1 MLDLHIFKKILSP
14 SVFVHSPT
22 AHVPNA
28 GLGHALASSDATLDL
43 RICRLFFSTFPF
55 MAEKTLLL
63 LDSFALAFR
72 MFYAYSQNPL
82 VNSKGEDVSM
92 MHGYWGA
99 VLRILAKHKPTH
111 FAIARDVAHT
121 KTFRHELYPD
131 YKANR
136 GPMPEEMAA
145 QMPLLCES
153 MEASGIPLLSE
164 PGYEADDVMASA
176 AEAAV
181 NAGFDHV
188 VIISKDKDMSQIVTD
203 KIHLFHLEKGADG
216 IDFGPQQV
224 LEKYG
229 IPPEKIRDYLALMG
243 DSSDNVP
250 GVPKVG
256 PKTAIQLLTE
266 YGDMDNIYANL
277 DNIKKKGL
285 HDNLAN
291 NKEQAFLSRELVTLQ
306 TKRAY
311 HGNLDALEFCGLHSD
326 TLEGIFRE
334 HEINS
339 LIRLL
344 ENVPS
349 KTGFVRNEDGSDE
362 GSNSSECGCN
372 DESGDSAKV
381 QKASFPA
388 DLPPTYICVD
398 NEKIFEQMKKEFD
411 AATEIGIDTETD
423 GLDPMQCNIV
433 GLCLA
438 AAEKD
443 GSVPKGYYVPL
454 GHTDDIGFPYPSGKG
469 GNFDFNVIKNWLI
482 DFWHDSCEPATEKS
496 SDSSDNK
503 QRRALVFHNAKFD
516 LHVLART
523 FGLTQKEIDS
533 ANIVDTLIAAWMLSP
548 GQTGLGLDNQVMQLL
563 QHEMIPIE
571 NLIGRGKNQITFNRV
586 NIKDATEYGAEDAVY
601 TLRLWKPLRT
611 KLQKYDYE
619 KYFFSQEMPLL
630 KVLYQMEGVGAFV
643 DTKILKKLETD
654 LQHRIE
660 KLEKEICDMAGCE
673 FNIGSPKQLGE
684 VLFDTLGLPEI
695 KKRSTDAAVLEE
707 LSFRAAHPIVF
718 AVIEYRELKKMQ
730 STYVSVLPTLV
741 NPDTKRIHTSF
752 IQWGTATGRLS
763 SRDPNLQ
770 NIPVRSELGKQ
781 IRAAFV
787 PQNPSNVILA
797 VDYSQ
802 IELRMLAHLSG
813 DEALIESYKEGIDIH
828 ARTAAAINR
837 VNIDDVTADM
847 RRDAKVVNFG
857 VLYGMTAFR
866 LSRDLKIPMGQAKSF
881 IDGYFEM
888 YQGVQK
894 FIEDTK
900 AAAHRD
906 GYVET
911 LSGRRRYI
919 AGIDSSD
926 RMESQMAERMAV
938 NTPVQGSAADLI
950 KIAMIRIQKRINDEN
965 LPLRMMLQVHDEL
978 VFECPK
984 DQVEELSAM
993 VKSEME
999 GAMELKVPLV
1009 ASVGFGKNWLEAH

>member
-1 MLDLHIFKKILSP
+1 
-14 SVFVHSPT
+14 
-22 AHVPNA
+22 
-28 GLGHALASSDATLDL
+28 
-43 RICRLFFSTFPF
+43 

-63 LDSFALAFR
+63 LDSYALAFR

-82 VNSKGEDVSM
+82 KNSQGEDVSM

-99 VLRILAKHKPTH
+99 VLRILAKHNPTH

-121 KTFRHELYPD
+121 KTFRHDLYPD

-145 QMPLLCES
+145 QMPLLGES
-153 MEASGIPLLSE
+153 LEASGIPLLSE
-164 PGYEADDVMASA
+164 PGYEADDVMASTATA
-176 AEAAV
+176 AIE
-181 NAGFDHV
+181 AGFDHV
-188 VIISKDKDMSQIVTD
+188 VILSKDKDMSQIVSD
-203 KIHLFHLEKGADG
+203 KIHLFHLTKGADG
-216 IDFGPQQV
+216 IDFGPEQV

-229 IPPEKIRDYLALMG
+229 LPPEKIRDYLALMG
-243 DSSDNVP
+243 DASDNVP

-256 PKTAIQLLTE
+256 PKTAIQLLND
-266 YGDMDNIYANL
+266 YGDMDNLYANL
-277 DNIKKKGL
+277 DKITKKGL

-291 NKEQAFLSRELVTLQ
+291 NREKAFLSRELVTLQ
-306 TKRAY
+306 TKRAFN
-311 HGNLDALEFCGLHSD
+311 GNLDALEYNGLHVD
-326 TLEGIFRE
+326 TLAQMFKD

-339 LIRLL
+339 LLRLL
-344 ENVPS
+344 EKVPS
-349 KTGFVRNEDGSDE
+349 KTGFVRESESGADGSAAVE
-362 GSNSSECGCN
+362 R
-372 DESGDSAKV
+372 
-381 QKASFPA
+381 ASFPVEE
-388 DLPPTYICVD
+388 LPTYVCID
-398 NEKIFEQMKKEFD
+398 TDETFEQMKAEFD
-411 AATEIGIDTETD
+411 AATTVGIDTETD

-433 GLCLA
+433 GLCLSA
-438 AAEKD
+438 DPA
-443 GSVPKGYYVPL
+443 KGYYIPL
-454 GHTDDIGFPYPSGKG
+454 AHTDEIGFPLPATKG
-469 GNFDFNVIKNWLI
+469 GNFDFNKVASWLKDLIK
-482 DFWHDSCEPATEKS
+482 SPRE
-496 SDSSDNK
+496 
-503 QRRALVFHNAKFD
+503 LVFHNAKFD
-516 LHVLART
+516 LHVLARA
-523 FGLTQKEIDS
+523 FKIPQADIDS

-548 GQTGLGLDNQVMQLL
+548 GQSGLGLDNQVMQRL

-571 NLIGRGKNQITFNRV
+571 NLIGRGKNQITFNRAP
-586 NIKDATEYGAEDAVY
+586 IKDATEYGAEDAVY
-601 TLRLWKPLRT
+601 TLRLWEPL
-611 KLQKYDYE
+611 KKELEKFDYV
-619 KYFFSQEMPLL
+619 KYFFEQEMPLL
-630 KVLYQMEGVGAFV
+630 KVLYQMETVGVAIDV
-643 DTKILKKLETD
+643 PALKTLEQE
-654 LQHRIE
+654 LQQRIE
-660 KLEKEICDMAGCE
+660 KLEKEICDMAGFE

-695 KKRSTDAAVLEE
+695 KKRSTDAVVLEE
-707 LSFRAAHPIVF
+707 LSFRAPHPIVF
-718 AVIEYRELKKMQ
+718 SVIEYRELKKMQ
-730 STYVSVLPTLV
+730 STYISVLPTLL
-741 NPDTKRIHTSF
+741 NPDTHRIHTSF

-770 NIPVRSELGKQ
+770 NIPVRSDLGKK
-781 IRAAFV
+781 IRAAFI
-787 PQNPSNVILA
+787 PQGKDNVILA

-828 ARTAAAINR
+828 ARTAAAIYGAD
-837 VNIDDVTADM
+837 IKDVTSDM

-866 LSRDLKIPMGQAKSF
+866 LARDLKIPMSQAKDF
-881 IDGYFEM
+881 ITGYFDM

-894 FIEDTK
+894 YIEDVK
-900 AAAHRD
+900 ASAHRD

-984 DQVEELSAM
+984 DQVEAMAQM

-1009 ASVGFGKNWLEAH
+1009 ASVGFGENWLVAH

>member
-1 MLDLHIFKKILSP
+1 
-14 SVFVHSPT
+14 
-22 AHVPNA
+22 
-28 GLGHALASSDATLDL
+28 
-43 RICRLFFSTFPF
+43 

-63 LDSFALAFR
+63 LDSYALAFR

-82 VNSKGEDVSM
+82 KNSQGEDVSM

-99 VLRILAKHKPTH
+99 VLRILAKHNPTH

-121 KTFRHELYPD
+121 KTFRHDLYPD

-145 QMPLLCES
+145 QMPLLGES
-153 MEASGIPLLSE
+153 LEASGIPLLSE
-164 PGYEADDVMASA
+164 PGYEADDVMASTA
-176 AEAAV
+176 MAAV
-181 NAGFDHV
+181 EAGFDHV
-188 VIISKDKDMSQIVTD
+188 VILSKDKDMSQIVSD
-203 KIHLFHLEKGADG
+203 KIHLFHLTKGADG
-216 IDFGPQQV
+216 IDFGPEQV

-229 IPPEKIRDYLALMG
+229 LPPEKIRDYLALMG
-243 DSSDNVP
+243 DASDNVP

-256 PKTAIQLLTE
+256 PKTAIQLLND
-266 YGDMDNIYANL
+266 YGDMDNLYANL
-277 DNIKKKGL
+277 DKITKKGL

-291 NKEQAFLSRELVTLQ
+291 NREKAFLSRELVTLQ
-306 TKRAY
+306 TKRAFS
-311 HGNLDALEFCGLHSD
+311 GNLDALEYNGLHVD
-326 TLEGIFRE
+326 TLAQMFKD

-339 LIRLL
+339 LLRLL
-344 ENVPS
+344 EKVPS
-349 KTGFVRNEDGSDE
+349 KTGFVRDDNESGADGSAAVE
-362 GSNSSECGCN
+362 R
-372 DESGDSAKV
+372 
-381 QKASFPA
+381 ASFPVEE
-388 DLPPTYICVD
+388 LPTYVCVD
-398 NEKIFEQMKKEFD
+398 TDEIFEQMKAEFD
-411 AATEIGIDTETD
+411 AATTVGIDTETD

-433 GLCLA
+433 GLCLSA
-438 AAEKD
+438 DPA
-443 GSVPKGYYVPL
+443 KGYYIPL
-454 GHTDDIGFPYPSGKG
+454 AHTDEIGFPLPATKG
-469 GNFDFNVIKNWLI
+469 GNFDFNKVASWLKDLIK
-482 DFWHDSCEPATEKS
+482 SPRE
-496 SDSSDNK
+496 
-503 QRRALVFHNAKFD
+503 LVFHNAKFD
-516 LHVLART
+516 LHVLARA
-523 FGLTQKEIDS
+523 FKIPQADIDS

-548 GQTGLGLDNQVMQLL
+548 GQSGLGLDNQVMQRL

-571 NLIGRGKNQITFNRV
+571 NLIGRGKNQITFNRAP
-586 NIKDATEYGAEDAVY
+586 IKDATEYGAEDAVY
-601 TLRLWKPLRT
+601 TLRLWEPLR
-611 KLQKYDYE
+611 KELEKFDYV
-619 KYFFSQEMPLL
+619 KYFFEQEMPLL
-630 KVLYQMEGVGAFV
+630 KVLYQMETVGVAIDV
-643 DTKILKKLETD
+643 PALKTLEQE
-654 LQHRIE
+654 LQQRIE
-660 KLEKEICDMAGCE
+660 KLEKEICDMAGFE

-695 KKRSTDAAVLEE
+695 KKRSTDAVVLEE
-707 LSFRAAHPIVF
+707 LSFRAPHPIVF

-730 STYVSVLPTLV
+730 STYITVLPTLV
-741 NPDTKRIHTSF
+741 NPDTRRIHTSF

-770 NIPVRSELGKQ
+770 NIPVRSDLGKK
-781 IRAAFV
+781 IRAAFI
-787 PQNPSNVILA
+787 PQGKDNVILA

-813 DEALIESYKEGIDIH
+813 DEALIESYREGIDIH
-828 ARTAAAINR
+828 ARTAAAIYG
-837 VNIDDVTADM
+837 VGLDAVTSDM

-866 LSRDLKIPMGQAKSF
+866 LARDLKIPMSQAKDF
-881 IDGYFEM
+881 ITGYFDM
-888 YQGVQK
+888 YQGVQQY
-894 FIEDTK
+894 IEDVK
-900 AAAHRD
+900 ASAHRD

-984 DQVEELSAM
+984 DQVEAMAQM

-1009 ASVGFGKNWLEAH
+1009 ASVGFGENWLEAH

>member
-1 MLDLHIFKKILSP
+1 
-14 SVFVHSPT
+14 
-22 AHVPNA
+22 
-28 GLGHALASSDATLDL
+28 
-43 RICRLFFSTFPF
+43 

-63 LDSFALAFR
+63 LDSYALAFR

-82 VNSKGEDVSM
+82 KNSQGEEVSM

-145 QMPLLCES
+145 QMPLLGES
-153 MEASGIPLLSE
+153 LEASGIPLLSE
-164 PGYEADDVMASA
+164 PGYEADDVMASTA
-176 AEAAV
+176 MAAV
-181 NAGFDHV
+181 EAGFDHV
-188 VIISKDKDMSQIVTD
+188 VILSKDKDMSQIVSD
-203 KIHLFHLEKGADG
+203 KIHLFHLTKGADG
-216 IDFGPQQV
+216 IDFGPEQV

-229 IPPEKIRDYLALMG
+229 LPPEKIRDYLALMG
-243 DSSDNVP
+243 DASDNVP

-256 PKTAIQLLTE
+256 PKTAIQLLND
-266 YGDMDNIYANL
+266 YGDMDNLYANL
-277 DNIKKKGL
+277 DKITKKGL

-291 NKEQAFLSRELVTLQ
+291 NREKAFLSRELVTLQ
-306 TKRAY
+306 TKRAFS
-311 HGNLDALEFCGLHSD
+311 GNLDALEYNGLHVD
-326 TLEGIFRE
+326 TLAQMFKD

-339 LIRLL
+339 LLRLL
-344 ENVPS
+344 EKVPS
-349 KTGFVRNEDGSDE
+349 KAGFVRDGE
-362 GSNSSECGCN
+362 GEEGTSAG
-372 DESGDSAKV
+372 SGTLNGDAAIPA
-381 QKASFPA
+381 ASVPV
-388 DLPPTYICVD
+388 DVPPPYICVD
-398 NEKIFEQMKKEFD
+398 TDEIFEQMKAEF
-411 AATEIGIDTETD
+411 AASSLIGVDTETD
-423 GLDPMQCNIV
+423 GLDPMQCNLV

-438 AAEKD
+438 AADSE
-443 GSVPKGYYVPL
+443 GNVAKGYYIPL
-454 GHTDDIGFPYPSGKG
+454 GHSDEIGFPLPTGPK
-469 GNFDFNVIKNWLI
+469 GNFDLNKVKAWF
-482 DFWHDSCEPATEKS
+482 CEFFA
-496 SDSSDNK
+496 DNAPVAENDGAEGAASK
-503 QRRALVFHNAKFD
+503 RAFVFHNAKFD
-516 LHVLART
+516 LHVLARAFKIPQT
-523 FGLTQKEIDS
+523 VIDN
-533 ANIVDTLIAAWMLSP
+533 ANIIDTLIAAWMLSP
-548 GQTGLGLDNQVMQLL
+548 GQSGLGLDNQVMQRL

-571 NLIGRGKNQITFNRV
+571 NLIGRGKNQITFNRAP
-586 NIKDATEYGAEDAVY
+586 IKEATEYGAEDAVY
-601 TLRLWKPLRT
+601 TLRLWKPLKQELE
-611 KLQKYDYE
+611 KLDYV
-619 KYFFSQEMPLL
+619 KYFFEQEMPLL
-630 KVLYQMEGVGAFV
+630 KVLYQMESVGVAIDV
-643 DTKILKKLETD
+643 PALKTLEQE
-654 LQHRIE
+654 LARRIE
-660 KLEKEICDMAGCE
+660 NLEKEICDMAGVE
-673 FNIGSPKQLGE
+673 FNIGSPKQLGD

-695 KKRSTDAAVLEE
+695 KKRSTDAVVLEE
-707 LSFRAAHPIVF
+707 LSFKAPHPIVF

-730 STYVSVLPTLV
+730 STYISVLPTLV

-770 NIPVRSELGKQ
+770 NIPVRSDLGKK

-787 PQNPSNVILA
+787 PQNKDNVILA

-828 ARTAAAINR
+828 ARTAAAIYGVGLNE
-837 VNIDDVTADM
+837 VTSDM

-866 LSRDLKIPMGQAKSF
+866 LSRDLKIPMSQAKDF
-881 IDGYFEM
+881 ITDYFDM
-888 YQGVQK
+888 YQGVQQY
-894 FIEDTK
+894 IEDIK

-950 KIAMIRIQKRINDEN
+950 KIAMIRIQKRINAEN

-978 VFECPK
+978 VFECPR
-984 DQVEELSAM
+984 DQVEAMAQM

-999 GAMELKVPLV
+999 GAMQLKVPLV
-1009 ASVGFGKNWLEAH
+1009 ASAGFGENWLEAH

>member
-1 MLDLHIFKKILSP
+1 
-14 SVFVHSPT
+14 
-22 AHVPNA
+22 
-28 GLGHALASSDATLDL
+28 
-43 RICRLFFSTFPF
+43 

-63 LDSFALAFR
+63 LDSYALAFR

-145 QMPLLCES
+145 QMPLLGES

-164 PGYEADDVMASA
+164 PGYEADDVMAST

-181 NAGFDHV
+181 AAGFDHV
-188 VIISKDKDMSQIVTD
+188 LIISKDKDMSQIVTD
-203 KIHLFHLEKGADG
+203 KIHLYHITKGADG
-216 IDFGPQQV
+216 IDFGPEQV

-229 IPPEKIRDYLALMG
+229 LPPEKIRDYLALMG
-243 DSSDNVP
+243 DASDNVP

-256 PKTAIQLLTE
+256 PKTAIQLLEE
-266 YGDMDNIYANL
+266 YGDMDNLYANI
-277 DNIKKKGL
+277 DKITKKGL

-291 NKEQAFLSRELVTLQ
+291 NREKAFLSRELVTLQ
-306 TKRAY
+306 TKRAFS
-311 HGNLDALEFCGLHSD
+311 GNLDALKFCGIHSD
-326 TLEGIFRE
+326 TLAEIFKD

-339 LIRLL
+339 LLRLL
-344 ENVPS
+344 ETVPS
-349 KTGFVRNEDGSDE
+349 KTGFVEEGECNCDE
-362 GSNSSECGCN
+362 N
-372 DESGDSAKV
+372 V
-381 QKASFPA
+381 VKASFA
-388 DLPPTYICVD
+388 TEELPEYICID
-398 NEKIFEQMKKEFD
+398 TDEKFEQMKAEFE
-411 AATEIGIDTETD
+411 ASSLIGLDTETD
-423 GLDPMQCNIV
+423 GLDPMQSNIV

-438 AAEKD
+438 AEHK
-443 GSVPKGYYVPL
+443 KGYYIPL
-454 GHTDDIGFPYPSGKG
+454 GHTDEIGFPYPCNKG
-469 GNFDFNVIKNWLI
+469 GNFDIQKAKKWFLE
-482 DFWHDSCEPATEKS
+482 FWDDSCSTT
-496 SDSSDNK
+496 SDGSKKRS
-503 QRRALVFHNAKFD
+503 LVFHNAKFD

-523 FGLTQKEIDS
+523 FGLSQKQIDN
-533 ANIVDTLIAAWMLSP
+533 AQIIDTLIAAWMLTP
-548 GQTGLGLDNQVMQLL
+548 GQSGLGLDNQVMQRL

-571 NLIGRGKNQITFNRV
+571 NLIGRGKSQITFNRTP
-586 NIKDATEYGAEDAVY
+586 IKDATEYGAEDAVY
-601 TLRLWKPLRT
+601 TLRLWEP
-611 KLQKYDYE
+611 LQKELAKMDYE
-619 KYFFSQEMPLL
+619 RFFFNQEMPLL

-643 DTKILKKLETD
+643 DTKVLKELEID

-660 KLEKEICDMAGCE
+660 KLEKEICDMAGLE

-707 LSFRAAHPIVF
+707 LSFKAPHPIVF

-730 STYVSVLPTLV
+730 STYVSVLPTLQ
-741 NPDTKRIHTSF
+741 NPTTKRIHTSF

-770 NIPVRSELGKQ
+770 NIPVRSDLGKK

-787 PQNPSNVILA
+787 PQDPQNVILA

-813 DEALIESYKEGIDIH
+813 DEALIDSYKQGIDIH
-828 ARTAAAINR
+828 ARTAAAIYG
-837 VNIDDVTADM
+837 VELDQVTSDM

-866 LSRDLKIPMGQAKSF
+866 LSRDLKIPMAQAKDF
-881 IDGYFEM
+881 ITGYFDM
-888 YQGVQK
+888 YQGVQE
-894 FIEDTK
+894 FIEVTK
-900 AAAHRD
+900 QEAHKN

-950 KIAMIRIQKRINDEN
+950 KIAMIRIQKRINEEQ
-965 LPLRMMLQVHDEL
+965 LPLKMMLQVHDEL
-978 VFECPK
+978 VFECPR
-984 DQVEELSAM
+984 DRVEELSAM
-993 VKSEME
+993 VKAEME

-1009 ASVGFGKNWLEAH
+1009 ASVGFGKDWLEAH

>member
-1 MLDLHIFKKILSP
+1 
-14 SVFVHSPT
+14 
-22 AHVPNA
+22 
-28 GLGHALASSDATLDL
+28 
-43 RICRLFFSTFPF
+43 

-63 LDSFALAFR
+63 LDSYALAFR

-82 VNSKGEDVSM
+82 KNSQSEEVSM

-145 QMPLLCES
+145 QMPLLGES
-153 MEASGIPLLSE
+153 LEASGIPLLSE
-164 PGYEADDVMASA
+164 PGYEADDVMASTATA
-176 AEAAV
+176 AIE
-181 NAGFDHV
+181 AGFDHV
-188 VIISKDKDMSQIVTD
+188 VILSKDKDMSQIVSD
-203 KIHLFHLEKGADG
+203 KIHLFHLTKGADG
-216 IDFGPQQV
+216 IDFGPEQV

-229 IPPEKIRDYLALMG
+229 LPPEKIRDYLALMG
-243 DSSDNVP
+243 DASDNVP

-256 PKTAIQLLTE
+256 PKTAIQLLND
-266 YGDMDNIYANL
+266 YGDMDNLYANL
-277 DNIKKKGL
+277 DKITKKGL

-291 NKEQAFLSRELVTLQ
+291 NREKAFLSRELVTLQ
-306 TKRAY
+306 TKRAFS
-311 HGNLDALEFCGLHSD
+311 GNLDALEYNGLHVD
-326 TLEGIFRE
+326 TLAQMFKD

-339 LIRLL
+339 LLRLL
-344 ENVPS
+344 EKVPS
-349 KTGFVRNEDGSDE
+349 KAGFVRDGE
-362 GSNSSECGCN
+362 GEEGTSAG
-372 DESGDSAKV
+372 SGTLNGDAAIPA
-381 QKASFPA
+381 ASVPV
-388 DLPPTYICVD
+388 DVPPPYICVD
-398 NEKIFEQMKKEFD
+398 TDEIFEQMKAEF
-411 AATEIGIDTETD
+411 AASSLIGVDTETD
-423 GLDPMQCNIV
+423 GLDPMQCNLV

-438 AAEKD
+438 AADSE
-443 GSVPKGYYVPL
+443 GNVAKGYYIPL
-454 GHTDDIGFPYPSGKG
+454 GHSDEIGFPLPTGPK
-469 GNFDFNVIKNWLI
+469 GNFDLNKVKAWF
-482 DFWHDSCEPATEKS
+482 CEFFADNAPVAENDGTEGAASK
-496 SDSSDNK
+496 
-503 QRRALVFHNAKFD
+503 RAFVFHNAKFD
-516 LHVLART
+516 LHVLARAFKIPQT
-523 FGLTQKEIDS
+523 VIDN
-533 ANIVDTLIAAWMLSP
+533 ANIIDTLIAAWMLSP
-548 GQTGLGLDNQVMQLL
+548 GQSGLGLDNQVMQRL

-571 NLIGRGKNQITFNRV
+571 NLIGRGKNQITFNRAP
-586 NIKDATEYGAEDAVY
+586 IKEATEYGAEDAVY
-601 TLRLWKPLRT
+601 TLRLWKPLKQELE
-611 KLQKYDYE
+611 KLDYV
-619 KYFFSQEMPLL
+619 KYFFEQEMPLL
-630 KVLYQMEGVGAFV
+630 KVLYQMESVGVAIDV
-643 DTKILKKLETD
+643 PALKTLEQE
-654 LQHRIE
+654 LARRIE
-660 KLEKEICDMAGCE
+660 NLEKEICDMAGVE
-673 FNIGSPKQLGE
+673 FNIGSPKQLGD

-695 KKRSTDAAVLEE
+695 KKRSTDAVVLEE
-707 LSFRAAHPIVF
+707 LSFKAPHPIVF

-730 STYVSVLPTLV
+730 STYISVLPTLV

-770 NIPVRSELGKQ
+770 NIPVRSDLGKK

-787 PQNPSNVILA
+787 PQNKDNVILA

-828 ARTAAAINR
+828 ARTAAAIYGVGLNE
-837 VNIDDVTADM
+837 VTSDM

-866 LSRDLKIPMGQAKSF
+866 LSRDLKIPMSQAKDF
-881 IDGYFEM
+881 ITGYFDM
-888 YQGVQK
+888 YQGVQQY
-894 FIEDTK
+894 IEDIK

-950 KIAMIRIQKRINDEN
+950 KIAMIRIQKRINAEN

-978 VFECPK
+978 VFECPR
-984 DQVEELSAM
+984 DQVEAMAKM

-999 GAMELKVPLV
+999 GAMQLKVPLV
-1009 ASVGFGKNWLEAH
+1009 ASAGFGENWLEAH

>member
-1 MLDLHIFKKILSP
+1 MP
-14 SVFVHSPT
+14 
-22 AHVPNA
+22 
-28 GLGHALASSDATLDL
+28 
-43 RICRLFFSTFPF
+43 
-55 MAEKTLLL
+55 EKTLLL
-63 LDSFALAFR
+63 LDSYALAFR

-82 VNSKGEDVSM
+82 KNSQGEEVSM

-145 QMPLLCES
+145 QMPLLGES
-153 MEASGIPLLSE
+153 LEASGIPLLSE
-164 PGYEADDVMASA
+164 PGYEADDVMASTA
-176 AEAAV
+176 MAAV
-181 NAGFDHV
+181 EAGFDHV
-188 VIISKDKDMSQIVTD
+188 VILSKDKDMSQIVTD
-203 KIHLFHLEKGADG
+203 KIHLFHLTKGADG
-216 IDFGPQQV
+216 IDFGPEQV

-229 IPPEKIRDYLALMG
+229 LPPEKIRDYLALMG
-243 DSSDNVP
+243 DASDNVP

-256 PKTAIQLLTE
+256 PKTAIQLLNDF
-266 YGDMDNIYANL
+266 GDMDNLYANL
-277 DNIKKKGL
+277 DKVTKKGL
-285 HDNLAN
+285 HDNLEN
-291 NKEQAFLSRELVTLQ
+291 NREKAFLSRELVTLQ
-306 TKRAY
+306 TKRAFS
-311 HGNLDALEFCGLHSD
+311 GNLDTLEYNGLHVD
-326 TLEGIFRE
+326 TLAQMFKD

-339 LIRLL
+339 LLRLL
-344 ENVPS
+344 EGIPS
-349 KTGFVRNEDGSDE
+349 KTGFVHESDTGSADGA
-362 GSNSSECGCN
+362 N
-372 DESGDSAKV
+372 GDAVVSAD
-381 QKASFPA
+381 FPV
-388 DLPPTYICVD
+388 DVLPTYICVD
-398 NEKIFEQMKKEFD
+398 TDEIFEQMKAEF
-411 AATEIGIDTETD
+411 AAASTVGIDTETD
-423 GLDPMQCNIV
+423 GLDPMQCNLV
-433 GLCLA
+433 GLCLSA
-438 AAEKD
+438 DPA
-443 GSVPKGYYVPL
+443 KGYYIPL
-454 GHTDDIGFPYPSGKG
+454 GHSDEIGFPLPTGPKG
-469 GNFDFNVIKNWLI
+469 NYDLNKVKAWFSEFI
-482 DFWHDSCEPATEKS
+482 T
-496 SDSSDNK
+496 DNS
-503 QRRALVFHNAKFD
+503 RELVFHNAKFD

-523 FGLTQKEIDS
+523 FKIPQSAIDN
-533 ANIVDTLIAAWMLSP
+533 ANLIDTLIAAWMLSP
-548 GQTGLGLDNQVMQLL
+548 GQSGLGLDNQVMQRL

-601 TLRLWKPLRT
+601 TLRLWEPLRRELE
-611 KLQKYDYE
+611 KLDYV
-619 KYFFSQEMPLL
+619 KYFFEQEMPLL
-630 KVLYQMEGVGAFV
+630 KVLFQMESVGVAIDV
-643 DTKILKKLETD
+643 PALKTLEQE

-660 KLEKEICDMAGCE
+660 NLEKEICDMAGFE

-695 KKRSTDAAVLEE
+695 KKRSTDAVVLEE
-707 LSFRAAHPIVF
+707 LSFKAPHPIVF

-730 STYVSVLPTLV
+730 STYITVLPTLV

-770 NIPVRSELGKQ
+770 NIPVRSDLGKK
-781 IRAAFV
+781 IRASFV
-787 PQNPSNVILA
+787 PQSKDNVILA

-828 ARTAAAINR
+828 ARTAAAIYGVGLDE
-837 VNIDDVTADM
+837 VNSDM

-866 LSRDLKIPMGQAKSF
+866 LSRDLKIPMSQAKDF
-881 IDGYFEM
+881 ITGYFDM
-888 YQGVQK
+888 YQGVQQY
-894 FIEDTK
+894 IEDIK

-950 KIAMIRIQKRINDEN
+950 KIAMIRIQKRINEEN
-965 LPLRMMLQVHDEL
+965 LPLKMMLQVHDEL
-978 VFECPK
+978 VFECPR
-984 DQVEELSAM
+984 DQVEAMAQM

-999 GAMELKVPLV
+999 GAMQLKVPLV
-1009 ASVGFGKNWLEAH
+1009 ASVGFGENWLEAH

>member
-1 MLDLHIFKKILSP
+1 MP
-14 SVFVHSPT
+14 
-22 AHVPNA
+22 
-28 GLGHALASSDATLDL
+28 
-43 RICRLFFSTFPF
+43 
-55 MAEKTLLL
+55 EKTLLL
-63 LDSFALAFR
+63 LDSYALAFR

-82 VNSKGEDVSM
+82 KNSQGEDVSM

-99 VLRILAKHKPTH
+99 VLRILAKHNPTH

-145 QMPLLCES
+145 QMPLLGES
-153 MEASGIPLLSE
+153 LEASGIPLLSE
-164 PGYEADDVMASA
+164 PGYEADDVMASTA
-176 AEAAV
+176 VAAV
-181 NAGFDHV
+181 EAGFDSV
-188 VIISKDKDMSQIVTD
+188 VILSKDKDMSQIVTD
-203 KIHLFHLEKGADG
+203 KIHLFHLTKGADG
-216 IDFGPQQV
+216 IDFGPEQV

-229 IPPEKIRDYLALMG
+229 LPPEKIRDYLALMG
-243 DSSDNVP
+243 DASDNVP

-256 PKTAIQLLTE
+256 PKTAIQLLND
-266 YGDMDNIYANL
+266 YGDMDNLYANL
-277 DNIKKKGL
+277 DKITKKGL

-291 NKEQAFLSRELVTLQ
+291 NREKAFLSRELVTLQ
-306 TKRAY
+306 TKRAFN
-311 HGNLDALEFCGLHSD
+311 GNLDALEYNGLHVD
-326 TLEGIFRE
+326 TLAQMFKD

-339 LIRLL
+339 LLRLL
-344 ENVPS
+344 EKVPS
-349 KTGFVRNEDGSDE
+349 KTGFVREGSDGAE
-362 GSNSSECGCN
+362 GAEGPSAG
-372 DESGDSAKV
+372 SGTLNGDAAI
-381 QKASFPA
+381 QAASFPV
-388 DLPPTYICVD
+388 DVPPPYICVD
-398 NEKIFEQMKKEFD
+398 TDEIFEQMKTEF
-411 AATEIGIDTETD
+411 AASSLIGVDTETD

-438 AAEKD
+438 SADSD
-443 GSVPKGYYVPL
+443 GKVAKGYYIPL
-454 GHTDDIGFPYPSGKG
+454 AHTDEIGFPLPASKG
-469 GNFDFNVIKNWLI
+469 GNFDFNKVENWFKEFFA
-482 DFWHDSCEPATEKS
+482 DCAPVAGNNGADGAVSK
-496 SDSSDNK
+496 
-503 QRRALVFHNAKFD
+503 RAFVFHNAKFD
-516 LHVLART
+516 LHVLARAFKIPQAT
-523 FGLTQKEIDS
+523 IDS

-548 GQTGLGLDNQVMQLL
+548 GQSGLGLDNQVMQRL

-571 NLIGRGKNQITFNRV
+571 NLIGRGKNQITFNRAP
-586 NIKDATEYGAEDAVY
+586 IKDATEYGAEDAVY
-601 TLRLWKPLRT
+601 TLRLWKPLQQELE
-611 KLQKYDYE
+611 KLDYV
-619 KYFFSQEMPLL
+619 KYFFAQEMPLL
-630 KVLYQMEGVGAFV
+630 KVLYQMESVGVAIDV
-643 DTKILKKLETD
+643 PALKTLEQE
-654 LQHRIE
+654 LARRIE
-660 KLEKEICDMAGCE
+660 NLEKEICDMAGVE
-673 FNIGSPKQLGE
+673 FNIGSPKQLGD

-695 KKRSTDAAVLEE
+695 KKRSTDAVVLEE
-707 LSFRAAHPIVF
+707 LSFKAPHPIVF

-730 STYVSVLPTLV
+730 STYISVLPTLI

-770 NIPVRSELGKQ
+770 NIPVRSDLGKK
-781 IRAAFV
+781 IRAAFI
-787 PQNPSNVILA
+787 PQSKDNVILA

-813 DEALIESYKEGIDIH
+813 DAALIESYKEGIDIH
-828 ARTAAAINR
+828 ARTAAAIYG
-837 VNIDDVTADM
+837 VDLDAVTSDM

-866 LSRDLKIPMGQAKSF
+866 LARDLKIPMSQARDF
-881 IDGYFEM
+881 IDGYFGM
-888 YQGVQK
+888 YQGVQQ

-950 KIAMIRIQKRINDEN
+950 KIAMIRIQKRINAEN
-965 LPLRMMLQVHDEL
+965 LPLKMMLQVHDEL
-978 VFECPK
+978 VFECPR
-984 DQVEELSAM
+984 DQVEAMAQM

-1009 ASVGFGKNWLEAH
+1009 ASVGFGENWLEAH

>member
-1 MLDLHIFKKILSP
+1 
-14 SVFVHSPT
+14 
-22 AHVPNA
+22 
-28 GLGHALASSDATLDL
+28 
-43 RICRLFFSTFPF
+43 

-63 LDSFALAFR
+63 LDSYALAFR

-82 VNSKGEDVSM
+82 KNSQGEEVSM

-145 QMPLLCES
+145 QMPLLGES
-153 MEASGIPLLSE
+153 LEASGIPLLSE
-164 PGYEADDVMASA
+164 PGYEADDVMASTA
-176 AEAAV
+176 MAAV
-181 NAGFDHV
+181 EAGFDHV
-188 VIISKDKDMSQIVTD
+188 VILSKDKDMSQIVTD
-203 KIHLFHLEKGADG
+203 KIHLFHLTKGADG
-216 IDFGPQQV
+216 IDFGPEQV

-229 IPPEKIRDYLALMG
+229 LPPEKIRDYLALMG
-243 DSSDNVP
+243 DTSDNVP

-256 PKTAIQLLTE
+256 PKTAIQLLND
-266 YGDMDNIYANL
+266 YGDMDNLYANL
-277 DNIKKKGL
+277 DKITKKGL

-291 NKEQAFLSRELVTLQ
+291 NREKAFLSRELVTLQ
-306 TKRAY
+306 TKRAFS
-311 HGNLDALEFCGLHSD
+311 GNLDTLEYNGLHVD
-326 TLEGIFRE
+326 TLAQMFKD

-339 LIRLL
+339 LLRLL
-344 ENVPS
+344 EGIPS
-349 KTGFVRNEDGSDE
+349 KTGFVREGDGTESADSGE
-362 GSNSSECGCN
+362 GNAVV
-372 DESGDSAKV
+372 SAD
-381 QKASFPA
+381 FPV
-388 DLPPTYICVD
+388 DVPPTYICVD
-398 NEKIFEQMKKEFD
+398 TDEIFEQMKAEF
-411 AATEIGIDTETD
+411 AAASTVGIDTETD
-423 GLDPMQCNIV
+423 GLDPMQCNLV
-433 GLCLA
+433 GLCLSA
-438 AAEKD
+438 DPA
-443 GSVPKGYYVPL
+443 KGYYIPL
-454 GHTDDIGFPYPSGKG
+454 GHSDEIGFPLPTGPKG
-469 GNFDFNVIKNWLI
+469 NYDLNKVKVWFSEFIADNT
-482 DFWHDSCEPATEKS
+482 PAAGSEK
-496 SDSSDNK
+496 K
-503 QRRALVFHNAKFD
+503 RELVFHNAKFD
-516 LHVLART
+516 LHVLARA
-523 FGLTQKEIDS
+523 FKIPQSAIDN
-533 ANIVDTLIAAWMLSP
+533 ANLIDTLIAAWMLSP
-548 GQTGLGLDNQVMQLL
+548 GQSGLGLDNQVMQRL

-601 TLRLWKPLRT
+601 TLRLWEPLKKELE
-611 KLQKYDYE
+611 KLDYM
-619 KYFFSQEMPLL
+619 KYFFEQEMPLL
-630 KVLYQMEGVGAFV
+630 KVLFQMESVGVAIDV
-643 DTKILKKLETD
+643 PALKTLEQE
-654 LQHRIE
+654 LQRRIE
-660 KLEKEICDMAGCE
+660 NLEKEICDMAGFE

-695 KKRSTDAAVLEE
+695 KKRSTDAVVLEE
-707 LSFRAAHPIVF
+707 LSFKAPHPIVF

-730 STYVSVLPTLV
+730 STYITVLPTLV

-770 NIPVRSELGKQ
+770 NIPVRSDLGKK
-781 IRAAFV
+781 IRASFV
-787 PQNPSNVILA
+787 PQSKDNVILA

-828 ARTAAAINR
+828 ARTAAAIYGVKLDE
-837 VNIDDVTADM
+837 VNSDM

-866 LSRDLKIPMGQAKSF
+866 LSRDLKIPMSQAKDF
-881 IDGYFEM
+881 ITGYFDM
-888 YQGVQK
+888 YKGVQQY
-894 FIEDTK
+894 IEDIK

-950 KIAMIRIQKRINDEN
+950 KIAMIRIQKRINEEN
-965 LPLRMMLQVHDEL
+965 LPLKMMLQVHDEL
-978 VFECPK
+978 VFECPR
-984 DQVEELSAM
+984 DQVEPMSQM
-993 VKSEME
+993 VKVEME

-1009 ASVGFGKNWLEAH
+1009 ASVGFGENWLEAH

>member
-1 MLDLHIFKKILSP
+1 
-14 SVFVHSPT
+14 
-22 AHVPNA
+22 
-28 GLGHALASSDATLDL
+28 
-43 RICRLFFSTFPF
+43 

-63 LDSFALAFR
+63 LDSYALAFR

-82 VNSKGEDVSM
+82 KNSQGEEVSM

-145 QMPLLCES
+145 QMPLLGES
-153 MEASGIPLLSE
+153 LEASGIPLLSE
-164 PGYEADDVMASA
+164 PGYEADDVMASTA
-176 AEAAV
+176 MAAV
-181 NAGFDHV
+181 EAGFDHV
-188 VIISKDKDMSQIVTD
+188 VILSKDKDMSQIVTD
-203 KIHLFHLEKGADG
+203 KIHLFHLTKGADG
-216 IDFGPQQV
+216 IDFGPEQV

-229 IPPEKIRDYLALMG
+229 LPPEKIRDYLALMG
-243 DSSDNVP
+243 DTSDNVP

-256 PKTAIQLLTE
+256 PKTAIQLLND
-266 YGDMDNIYANL
+266 YGDMDNLYANL
-277 DNIKKKGL
+277 DKITKKGL

-291 NKEQAFLSRELVTLQ
+291 NREKAFLSRELVTLQ
-306 TKRAY
+306 TKRAFS
-311 HGNLDALEFCGLHSD
+311 GNLDTLEYNGLHVD
-326 TLEGIFRE
+326 TLAQMFKD

-339 LIRLL
+339 LLRLL
-344 ENVPS
+344 EGIPS
-349 KTGFVRNEDGSDE
+349 KTGFVREGDGTESADSGE
-362 GSNSSECGCN
+362 GNAVV
-372 DESGDSAKV
+372 SAD
-381 QKASFPA
+381 FPV
-388 DLPPTYICVD
+388 DVPPTYICVD
-398 NEKIFEQMKKEFD
+398 TDEIFEQMKAEF
-411 AATEIGIDTETD
+411 AAASTVGIDTETD
-423 GLDPMQCNIV
+423 GLDPMQCNLV
-433 GLCLA
+433 GLCLSA
-438 AAEKD
+438 DPA
-443 GSVPKGYYVPL
+443 KGYYIPL
-454 GHTDDIGFPYPSGKG
+454 GHSDEIGFPLPTGPKG
-469 GNFDFNVIKNWLI
+469 NYDLNKVKVWFSEFIADNT
-482 DFWHDSCEPATEKS
+482 PAAGSEK
-496 SDSSDNK
+496 K
-503 QRRALVFHNAKFD
+503 RELVFHNAKFD
-516 LHVLART
+516 LHVLARA
-523 FGLTQKEIDS
+523 FKIPQSAIDN
-533 ANIVDTLIAAWMLSP
+533 ANLIDTLIAAWMLSP
-548 GQTGLGLDNQVMQLL
+548 GQSGLGLDNQVMQRL

-601 TLRLWKPLRT
+601 TLRLWEPLKKELE
-611 KLQKYDYE
+611 KLDYM
-619 KYFFSQEMPLL
+619 KYFFEQEMPLL
-630 KVLYQMEGVGAFV
+630 KVLFQMESVGVAIDV
-643 DTKILKKLETD
+643 PALKTLEQE
-654 LQHRIE
+654 LQRRIE
-660 KLEKEICDMAGCE
+660 NLEKEICDMAGFE

-695 KKRSTDAAVLEE
+695 KKRSTDAVVLEE
-707 LSFRAAHPIVF
+707 LSFKAPHPIVF

-730 STYVSVLPTLV
+730 STYITVLPTLV

-770 NIPVRSELGKQ
+770 NIPVRSDLGKK
-781 IRAAFV
+781 IRASFV
-787 PQNPSNVILA
+787 PQSKDNVILA

-828 ARTAAAINR
+828 ARTAAAIYGVKLDE
-837 VNIDDVTADM
+837 VNSDM

-866 LSRDLKIPMGQAKSF
+866 LSRDLKIPMSQAKDF
-881 IDGYFEM
+881 ITGYFDM
-888 YQGVQK
+888 YKGVQQY
-894 FIEDTK
+894 IEDIK

-950 KIAMIRIQKRINDEN
+950 KIAMIRIQKRINEEN
-965 LPLRMMLQVHDEL
+965 LPLKMMLQVHDEL
-978 VFECPK
+978 VFECPR
-984 DQVEELSAM
+984 DQVEPMSQM
-993 VKSEME
+993 VKAEME
-999 GAMELKVPLV
+999 GAMQLKVPLV
-1009 ASVGFGKNWLEAH
+1009 ASVGFGENWLIAH

>member
-1 MLDLHIFKKILSP
+1 
-14 SVFVHSPT
+14 
-22 AHVPNA
+22 
-28 GLGHALASSDATLDL
+28 
-43 RICRLFFSTFPF
+43 

-181 NAGFDHV
+181 KAGFDHV

-311 HGNLDALEFCGLHSD
+311 HGNLDALEFCGIHSD
-326 TLEGIFRE
+326 TLENIFRE

-349 KTGFVRNEDGSDE
+349 KTGFVRNDDSD
-362 GSNSSECGCN
+362 
-372 DESGDSAKV
+372 DSATGAENNKV
-381 QKASFPA
+381 GEPAEPPA
-388 DLPPTYICVD
+388 DIPPTYICVD
-398 NEKIFEQMKKEFD
+398 NEETFEQMKKEFD
-411 AATEIGIDTETD
+411 KATEIGIDTETD
-423 GLDPMQCNIV
+423 GLDPMQCSIV

-438 AAEKD
+438 AAAKD
-443 GSVPKGYYVPL
+443 GSVPKGYYIPL
-454 GHTDDIGFPYPSGKG
+454 GHTDDIGFPYPAGKG
-469 GNFDFNVIKNWLI
+469 GNFDFNATKKWFVE
-482 DFWHDSCEPATEKS
+482 FWNDSCSLPASSSKQHGGSSKS
-496 SDSSDNK
+496 ADSCNSDVIIEVRKRS
-503 QRRALVFHNAKFD
+503 LVFHNAKFD

-523 FGLTQKEIDS
+523 FGLTQKQIDS

-571 NLIGRGKNQITFNRV
+571 NLIGRGKNQITFNRTP
-586 NIKDATEYGAEDAVY
+586 IKDATEYGAEDAVY
-601 TLRLWKPLRT
+601 TLRLWVPLRM

-707 LSFRAAHPIVF
+707 LSFRSAHPIVF

-770 NIPVRSELGKQ
+770 NIPVRSDLGKQ

-787 PQNPSNVILA
+787 PQNPNNVILA

-813 DEALIESYKEGIDIH
+813 DVALIESYKEGIDIH

-837 VNIDDVTADM
+837 VPLDSVTADM

-866 LSRDLKIPMGQAKSF
+866 LSRDLKIPMAQAKSF

-894 FIEDTK
+894 FIDDTK

-984 DQVEELSAM
+984 DQVEELSQM

>member
-1 MLDLHIFKKILSP
+1 
-14 SVFVHSPT
+14 
-22 AHVPNA
+22 
-28 GLGHALASSDATLDL
+28 
-43 RICRLFFSTFPF
+43 

-63 LDSFALAFR
+63 LDSYALAFR

-82 VNSKGEDVSM
+82 KNSQGEEVSM

-99 VLRILAKHKPTH
+99 VLRILAQHKPTH

-145 QMPLLCES
+145 QMPLLGES
-153 MEASGIPLLSE
+153 LEASGIPLLSE
-164 PGYEADDVMASA
+164 PGYEADDVMASTA
-176 AEAAV
+176 MAAV
-181 NAGFDHV
+181 EAGFDHV
-188 VIISKDKDMSQIVTD
+188 VILSKDKDMSQIVSD
-203 KIHLFHLEKGADG
+203 KIHLFHLTKGADG
-216 IDFGPQQV
+216 IDFGPEQV

-229 IPPEKIRDYLALMG
+229 LPPEKIRDYLALMG
-243 DSSDNVP
+243 DASDNVP

-256 PKTAIQLLTE
+256 PKTAIQLLND
-266 YGDMDNIYANL
+266 YGDMDNLYANL
-277 DNIKKKGL
+277 DKITKKGL

-291 NKEQAFLSRELVTLQ
+291 NREKAFLSRELVTLQ
-306 TKRAY
+306 TKRAFS
-311 HGNLDALEFCGLHSD
+311 GNLDALEYNGLHVD
-326 TLEGIFRE
+326 TLAQMFKD

-339 LIRLL
+339 LLRLL
-344 ENVPS
+344 EKVPS
-349 KTGFVRNEDGSDE
+349 KAGFVRKGSDGVE
-362 GSNSSECGCN
+362 GVDNSTDAEM
-372 DESGDSAKV
+372 ER
-381 QKASFPA
+381 A
-388 DLPPTYICVD
+388 DFAVDVPPPYICID
-398 NEKIFEQMKKEFD
+398 TDEIFEQMKAEFS
-411 AATEIGIDTETD
+411 ASSLIGVDTETD
-423 GLDPMQCNIV
+423 GLDPMQCNLV

-438 AAEKD
+438 AADNE
-443 GSVPKGYYVPL
+443 GNVAKGYYIPL
-454 GHTDDIGFPYPSGKG
+454 GHSDEIGFPLPTGPK
-469 GNFDFNVIKNWLI
+469 GNFDFNKVANW
-482 DFWHDSCEPATEKS
+482 FKEFFA
-496 SDSSDNK
+496 DNAPVAENDGAEGAASK
-503 QRRALVFHNAKFD
+503 RAFVFHNAKFD
-516 LHVLART
+516 LHVLARAFKIPQT
-523 FGLTQKEIDS
+523 VIDN
-533 ANIVDTLIAAWMLSP
+533 ANLIDTLIAAWMLSP
-548 GQTGLGLDNQVMQLL
+548 GQSGLGLDNQVMQRL

-571 NLIGRGKNQITFNRV
+571 NLIGRGKNQITFNRAP
-586 NIKDATEYGAEDAVY
+586 IKEATEYGAEDAVY
-601 TLRLWKPLRT
+601 TLRLWKPLRRELE
-611 KLQKYDYE
+611 KLDYV
-619 KYFFSQEMPLL
+619 KYFFEQEMPLL
-630 KVLYQMEGVGAFV
+630 KVLYQMESVGVAIDV
-643 DTKILKKLETD
+643 PALKTLEQE
-654 LQHRIE
+654 LARRIE
-660 KLEKEICDMAGCE
+660 NLEKEICDMAGVE
-673 FNIGSPKQLGE
+673 FNIGSPKQLGD

-695 KKRSTDAAVLEE
+695 KKRSTDAVVLEE
-707 LSFRAAHPIVF
+707 LSYKAPHPIVF

-730 STYVSVLPTLV
+730 STYISVLPTLV

-770 NIPVRSELGKQ
+770 NIPVRSDLGKK

-787 PQNPSNVILA
+787 PQSKDNVILA

-828 ARTAAAINR
+828 ARTAAAIYG
-837 VNIDDVTADM
+837 VGLDAVTSDM

-866 LSRDLKIPMGQAKSF
+866 LSRDLKIPMSQAKDF
-881 IDGYFEM
+881 ITGYFDM
-888 YQGVQK
+888 YQGVQQY
-894 FIEDTK
+894 IEDIK

-950 KIAMIRIQKRINDEN
+950 KIAMIRIQKRINAEN

-978 VFECPK
+978 VFECPR
-984 DQVEELSAM
+984 DQVEAMAQM

-999 GAMELKVPLV
+999 GAMQLKVPLV
-1009 ASVGFGKNWLEAH
+1009 ASVGFGENWLVAH

>member
-1 MLDLHIFKKILSP
+1 
-14 SVFVHSPT
+14 
-22 AHVPNA
+22 
-28 GLGHALASSDATLDL
+28 
-43 RICRLFFSTFPF
+43 

-63 LDSFALAFR
+63 LDSYALAFR

-82 VNSKGEDVSM
+82 KNSKDEDVSM

-145 QMPLLCES
+145 QMPLLGES
-153 MEASGIPLLSE
+153 LEASGIPLLSE
-164 PGYEADDVMASA
+164 PGYEADDVMASTAVAA
-176 AEAAV
+176 AEA
-181 NAGFDHV
+181 GFDRIL
-188 VIISKDKDMSQIVTD
+188 IISKDKDMSQIVND

-216 IDFGPQQV
+216 IDFGPEQV
-224 LEKYG
+224 VEKYG
-229 IPPEKIRDYLALMG
+229 LPPEKIRDYLALMG
-243 DSSDNVP
+243 DASDNVP

-256 PKTAIQLLTE
+256 PKTAITLLEE
-266 YGDMDNIYANL
+266 YGDMDNIYANI

-306 TKRAY
+306 TKRAFN
-311 HGNLDALEFCGLHSD
+311 GSLDALEYNGVHVD
-326 TLEGIFRE
+326 TLAEMFKE

-339 LIRLL
+339 LLRLL
-344 ENVPS
+344 ENIPS
-349 KTGFVRNEDGSDE
+349 KTGFVKSDE
-362 GSNSSECGCN
+362 ETVATEVVRA
-372 DESGDSAKV
+372 D
-381 QKASFPA
+381 F
-388 DLPPTYICVD
+388 DLPKDIQPTYICVD
-398 NEKIFEQMKKEFD
+398 SAEIFEQMKAEFE
-411 AATEIGIDTETD
+411 AAPLIGVDTETD
-423 GLDPMQCNIV
+423 GLDPMQCGLA

-438 AAEKD
+438 AEE
-443 GSVPKGYYVPL
+443 GKGYYIPL
-454 GHTDDIGFPYPSGKG
+454 NHHDEIGFPLPVAKG
-469 GNFDFNVIKNWLI
+469 GNFDINVVKEWFVELFGAVN
-482 DFWHDSCEPATEKS
+482 SGCERTPRS
-496 SDSSDNK
+496 F
-503 QRRALVFHNAKFD
+503 VFHNAKFD
-516 LHVLART
+516 LHVLARA
-523 FGLTQKEIDS
+523 FGLTQQQIDN
-533 ANIVDTLIAAWMLSP
+533 ANIIDTLIAAWMLSP
-548 GQTGLGLDNQVMQLL
+548 GENGLGLDNQVMQKL

-571 NLIGRGKNQITFNRV
+571 NLIGRGKNQITFDRTP
-586 NIKDATEYGAEDAVY
+586 IAAATEYGAEDAVY
-601 TLRLWKPLRT
+601 TLRLWAPLQ
-611 KLQKYDYE
+611 KQLQKYDYE
-619 KYFFSQEMPLL
+619 KYFYQQEMPLL
-630 KVLYQMEGVGAFV
+630 KVLYQMETVGIAV
-643 DTKILKKLETD
+643 NVPSLKTLEFD
-654 LQHRIE
+654 LQRRIE
-660 KLEKEICDMAGCE
+660 NLEKEICDMAGCE
-673 FNIGSPKQLGE
+673 FNIGSPKQLAE
-684 VLFDTLGLPEI
+684 VMFDTLGLREV

-707 LSFRAAHPIVF
+707 LFYETASPFVAS
-718 AVIEYRELKKMQ
+718 VIEYRELKKMQ

-741 NPDTKRIHTSF
+741 NPETKRIHTSF

-770 NIPVRSELGKQ
+770 NIPVRSDLGKK

-787 PQNPSNVILA
+787 PQNPDNVILA

-813 DEALIESYKEGIDIH
+813 DEALIDSYRNNIDIH
-828 ARTAAAINR
+828 ARTAAAIYGVPLEN
-837 VNIDDVTADM
+837 VTSDM

-866 LSRDLKIPMGQAKSF
+866 LSRDLKIPMGQAKDF
-881 IDGYFEM
+881 ITGYFDM
-888 YQGVQK
+888 YQGVQN
-894 FIEDTK
+894 FIDSTK
-900 AAAHRD
+900 ACAHRD

-950 KIAMIRIQKRINDEN
+950 KIAMIRIQKRINDEQ

-984 DQVEELSAM
+984 DQVDTLAAM

-999 GAMELKVPLV
+999 NAMQLQVPLV
-1009 ASVGFGKNWLEAH
+1009 ASVGFGENWLIAH

>member
-1 MLDLHIFKKILSP
+1 MP
-14 SVFVHSPT
+14 
-22 AHVPNA
+22 
-28 GLGHALASSDATLDL
+28 
-43 RICRLFFSTFPF
+43 
-55 MAEKTLLL
+55 EKTLLL
-63 LDSFALAFR
+63 LDSYALAFR

-82 VNSKGEDVSM
+82 KNSQGEEVSM

-145 QMPLLCES
+145 QMPLLGES
-153 MEASGIPLLSE
+153 LEASGIPLLSE
-164 PGYEADDVMASA
+164 PGYEADDVMASTA
-176 AEAAV
+176 MAAV
-181 NAGFDHV
+181 EAGFDHV
-188 VIISKDKDMSQIVTD
+188 VILSKDKDMSQIVTD
-203 KIHLFHLEKGADG
+203 KIHLFHLTKGADG
-216 IDFGPQQV
+216 IDFGPEQV

-229 IPPEKIRDYLALMG
+229 LPPEKIRDYLALMG
-243 DSSDNVP
+243 DASDNVP

-256 PKTAIQLLTE
+256 PKTAIQLLNDF
-266 YGDMDNIYANL
+266 GDMDNLYANL
-277 DNIKKKGL
+277 DKVTKKGL
-285 HDNLAN
+285 HDNLEN
-291 NKEQAFLSRELVTLQ
+291 NREKAFLSRELVTLQ
-306 TKRAY
+306 TKRAFS
-311 HGNLDALEFCGLHSD
+311 GNLDTLEYNGLHVD
-326 TLEGIFRE
+326 TLAQMFKD

-339 LIRLL
+339 LLRLL
-344 ENVPS
+344 EGIPS
-349 KTGFVRNEDGSDE
+349 KTGFVHESDTGSADGE
-362 GSNSSECGCN
+362 N
-372 DESGDSAKV
+372 GDAVVSAD
-381 QKASFPA
+381 FPV
-388 DLPPTYICVD
+388 DVLPTYICVD
-398 NEKIFEQMKKEFD
+398 TDEIFEQMKAEF
-411 AATEIGIDTETD
+411 AAASTVGIDTETD
-423 GLDPMQCNIV
+423 GLDPMQCNLV
-433 GLCLA
+433 GLCLSA
-438 AAEKD
+438 DPA
-443 GSVPKGYYVPL
+443 KGYYIPL
-454 GHTDDIGFPYPSGKG
+454 GHSDEIGFPLPTGPKG
-469 GNFDFNVIKNWLI
+469 NYDLNKVKAWFSEFI
-482 DFWHDSCEPATEKS
+482 A
-496 SDSSDNK
+496 DNS
-503 QRRALVFHNAKFD
+503 RELVFHNAKFD

-523 FGLTQKEIDS
+523 FKIPQSAIDN
-533 ANIVDTLIAAWMLSP
+533 ANLIDTLIAAWMLSP
-548 GQTGLGLDNQVMQLL
+548 GQSGLGLDNQVMQRL

-601 TLRLWKPLRT
+601 TLRLWEPLRRELE
-611 KLQKYDYE
+611 KLDYV
-619 KYFFSQEMPLL
+619 KYFFEQEMPLL
-630 KVLYQMEGVGAFV
+630 KVLFQMESVGVAIDV
-643 DTKILKKLETD
+643 PALKTLEQE
-654 LQHRIE
+654 LQRRIE
-660 KLEKEICDMAGCE
+660 NLEKEICDMAGFE

-695 KKRSTDAAVLEE
+695 KKRSTDAVVLEE
-707 LSFRAAHPIVF
+707 LSFKAPHPIVF

-730 STYVSVLPTLV
+730 STYITVLPTLV

-770 NIPVRSELGKQ
+770 NIPVRSDLGKK

-787 PQNPSNVILA
+787 PQSKDNVILA

-828 ARTAAAINR
+828 ARTAAAIYGVGLDE
-837 VNIDDVTADM
+837 VNSDM

-866 LSRDLKIPMGQAKSF
+866 LSRDLKIPMSQAKDF
-881 IDGYFEM
+881 ITGYFDM
-888 YQGVQK
+888 YKGVQQY
-894 FIEDTK
+894 IEDIK

-950 KIAMIRIQKRINDEN
+950 KIAMIRIQKRINEEN
-965 LPLRMMLQVHDEL
+965 LPLKMMLQVHDEL
-978 VFECPK
+978 VFECPR
-984 DQVEELSAM
+984 DQVEAMAQM

-999 GAMELKVPLV
+999 GAMQLKVPLV
-1009 ASVGFGKNWLEAH
+1009 ASVGFGENWLEAH

>member
-1 MLDLHIFKKILSP
+1 MP
-14 SVFVHSPT
+14 
-22 AHVPNA
+22 
-28 GLGHALASSDATLDL
+28 
-43 RICRLFFSTFPF
+43 
-55 MAEKTLLL
+55 EKTLLL
-63 LDSFALAFR
+63 LDSYALAFR

-82 VNSKGEDVSM
+82 KNSQGEEVSM

-145 QMPLLCES
+145 QMPLLGES
-153 MEASGIPLLSE
+153 LEASGIPLLSE
-164 PGYEADDVMASA
+164 PGYEADDVMASTA
-176 AEAAV
+176 MAAV
-181 NAGFDHV
+181 EAGFDHV
-188 VIISKDKDMSQIVTD
+188 VILSKDKDMSQIVTD
-203 KIHLFHLEKGADG
+203 KIHLFHLTKGADG
-216 IDFGPQQV
+216 IDFGPEQV

-229 IPPEKIRDYLALMG
+229 LPPEKIRDYLALMG
-243 DSSDNVP
+243 DASDNVP

-256 PKTAIQLLTE
+256 PKTAIQLLNDF
-266 YGDMDNIYANL
+266 GDMDNLYANL
-277 DNIKKKGL
+277 DKVTKKGL
-285 HDNLAN
+285 HDNLEN
-291 NKEQAFLSRELVTLQ
+291 NREKAFLSRELVTLQ
-306 TKRAY
+306 TKRAFS
-311 HGNLDALEFCGLHSD
+311 GNLDALEYNGLHVD
-326 TLEGIFRE
+326 TLAQMFKD

-339 LIRLL
+339 LLRLL
-344 ENVPS
+344 EGIPS
-349 KTGFVRNEDGSDE
+349 KTGFVRESDGT
-362 GSNSSECGCN
+362 GSA
-372 DESGDSAKV
+372 DSANGDTV
-381 QKASFPA
+381 VSADFPV
-388 DLPPTYICVD
+388 DVPPTYTCVD
-398 NEKIFEQMKKEFD
+398 TDEIFEQMKAEF
-411 AATEIGIDTETD
+411 AAASTVGIDTETD
-423 GLDPMQCNIV
+423 GLDPMQCNLV
-433 GLCLA
+433 GLCLSA
-438 AAEKD
+438 DPA
-443 GSVPKGYYVPL
+443 KGYYIPL
-454 GHTDDIGFPYPSGKG
+454 GHSDEIGFPLPTGPKG
-469 GNFDFNVIKNWLI
+469 NYDL
-482 DFWHDSCEPATEKS
+482 
-496 SDSSDNK
+496 NK
-503 QRRALVFHNAKFD
+503 VKAWFSEFIQSPRELVFHNAKFD

-523 FGLTQKEIDS
+523 FKIPQSAIDN
-533 ANIVDTLIAAWMLSP
+533 ANLIDTLIAAWMLSP
-548 GQTGLGLDNQVMQLL
+548 GQSGLGLDNQVMQRL

-601 TLRLWKPLRT
+601 TLRLWEPLKKELE
-611 KLQKYDYE
+611 KLDYV
-619 KYFFSQEMPLL
+619 KYFFEQEMPLL
-630 KVLYQMEGVGAFV
+630 KVLFQMESVGVAIDV
-643 DTKILKKLETD
+643 PALKTLEQE
-654 LQHRIE
+654 LQRRIE
-660 KLEKEICDMAGCE
+660 NLEKEICDMAGFE

-695 KKRSTDAAVLEE
+695 KKRSTDAVVLEE
-707 LSFRAAHPIVF
+707 LSFKAPHPIVF

-730 STYVSVLPTLV
+730 STYITVLPTLV

-770 NIPVRSELGKQ
+770 NIPVRSDLGKK
-781 IRAAFV
+781 IRASFV
-787 PQNPSNVILA
+787 PQSKDNVILA

-828 ARTAAAINR
+828 ARTAAAIYGVKLDE
-837 VNIDDVTADM
+837 VNSDM

-866 LSRDLKIPMGQAKSF
+866 LSRDLKIPMSQAKDF
-881 IDGYFEM
+881 ITGYFDM
-888 YQGVQK
+888 YKGVQQY
-894 FIEDTK
+894 IEDIK

-950 KIAMIRIQKRINDEN
+950 KIAMIRIQKRINEEN
-965 LPLRMMLQVHDEL
+965 LPLKMMLQVHDEL
-978 VFECPK
+978 VFECPR
-984 DQVEELSAM
+984 DQVEPMSQM
-993 VKSEME
+993 VKAEME

-1009 ASVGFGKNWLEAH
+1009 ASVGFGENWLVAH